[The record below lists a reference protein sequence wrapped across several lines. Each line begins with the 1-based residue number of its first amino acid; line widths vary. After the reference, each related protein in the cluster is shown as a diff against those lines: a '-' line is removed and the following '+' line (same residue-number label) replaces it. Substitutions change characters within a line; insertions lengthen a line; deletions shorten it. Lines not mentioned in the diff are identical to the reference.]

1 MWKIKYFRMVP
12 CGKLNISGWF
22 HVENDRQSYAKYYL
36 FFIPE
41 G

>member
-1 MWKIKYFRMVP
+1 MVP

-22 HVENDRQSYAKYYL
+22 HVENVENDRQSYAKYYL